1 MCRRDRMWPYSER
14 HCRLFYARSDI
25 PFSISFVSLISHEG
39 VNDMLRLTF
48 PTSIAPRYG
57 ALPGESFYRAGS
69 LSNASTLEFSL
80 SVEVGATITTIN
92 SPSHPISSHLGRS
105 GPEDNSE
112 FDVQKAFISL
122 SSTTFLDKDIVIVLS
137 CRNLDKQRCVV
148 ESSVSA
154 NGLDATEAYALT
166 FVPRFKLPPLPRQEY
181 LFLVDRS
188 GSMEGGKMH
197 ALRSSLQVEPL
208 LSVGVIL
215 SYYFADHAQVTSQQ
229 RLLIQPHFVRLPPKC
244 ALGD

>member
-1 MCRRDRMWPYSER
+1 
-14 HCRLFYARSDI
+14 
-25 PFSISFVSLISHEG
+25 VSLISHEG
-39 VNDMLRLTF
+39 VNDTLRLTF

-57 ALPGESFYRAGS
+57 IPPEQSDHRVGS
-69 LSNASTLEFSL
+69 LADASTLEFSL

-105 GPEDNSE
+105 RPADDSKSESESE
-112 FDVQKAFISL
+112 FDVQKAYISL

-154 NGLDATEAYALT
+154 DGLHASDAYALT

-188 GSMEGGKMH
+188 GSMDGGKMH
-197 ALRSSLQVEPL
+197 ALRSALQVQPL
-208 LSVGVIL
+208 VSSRHDVIL
-215 SYYFADHAQVTSQQ
+215 LT
-229 RLLIQPHFVRLPPKC
+229 
-244 ALGD
+244 

>member
-1 MCRRDRMWPYSER
+1 M
-14 HCRLFYARSDI
+14 LTSDI
-25 PFSISFVSLISHEG
+25 PCRISFVSLISHEG
-39 VNDMLRLTF
+39 VNDTLRLTF

-57 ALPGESFYRAGS
+57 TPPGHSDHRVGS
-69 LSNASTLEFSL
+69 LADASTLEFSL

-105 GPEDNSE
+105 RPVDDSKSESESE
-112 FDVQKAFISL
+112 FDVQKAYILL

-154 NGLDATEAYALT
+154 DGLHASEAYALT

-188 GSMEGGKMH
+188 GSMGGGKMH
-197 ALRSSLQVEPL
+197 ALRSSLQVESL
-208 LSVGVIL
+208 HSVFQ
-215 SYYFADHAQVTSQQ
+215 S
-229 RLLIQPHFVRLPPKC
+229 
-244 ALGD
+244 

>member
-1 MCRRDRMWPYSER
+1 
-14 HCRLFYARSDI
+14 
-25 PFSISFVSLISHEG
+25 VSLISHEG
-39 VNDMLRLTF
+39 VNDTLRLTF

-57 ALPGESFYRAGS
+57 IPPEQSDHRVGS
-69 LSNASTLEFSL
+69 LADASTLEFSL

-105 GPEDNSE
+105 RPADDSKSESELE
-112 FDVQKAFISL
+112 FDVQKAYISL

-154 NGLDATEAYALT
+154 DGLYATDAYALT

-188 GSMEGGKMH
+188 GSMGGGKMD
-197 ALRSSLQVEPL
+197 ALRSALQVQPL
-208 LSVGVIL
+208 VSSRHDVIL
-215 SYYFADHAQVTSQQ
+215 LT
-229 RLLIQPHFVRLPPKC
+229 
-244 ALGD
+244 

>member
-1 MCRRDRMWPYSER
+1 M
-14 HCRLFYARSDI
+14 LTSDI
-25 PFSISFVSLISHEG
+25 PCRISFVSLISHEG
-39 VNDMLRLTF
+39 VNDTLRLTF

-57 ALPGESFYRAGS
+57 IPPEQSDHRVGS
-69 LSNASTLEFSL
+69 LADASTLEFSL
-80 SVEVGATITTIN
+80 SVEVGATITTIS

-105 GPEDNSE
+105 RPADDSKSESESE
-112 FDVQKAFISL
+112 FDVQKAYISL

-154 NGLDATEAYALT
+154 DGLHASEAYALT

-188 GSMEGGKMH
+188 GSMGGGKMH
-197 ALRSSLQVEPL
+197 ALRSSLQVESL
-208 LSVGVIL
+208 HSVFQ
-215 SYYFADHAQVTSQQ
+215 S
-229 RLLIQPHFVRLPPKC
+229 
-244 ALGD
+244 